1 MKRAGTNVESKV
13 VGRIKVTDKVP
24 PGTQAAT
31 RYVNKDIVWPK
42 ALTDHE
48 VDLYFSDLLPDAA
61 NIASVGIEARLQ
73 KAPQPAVL
81 IERSGTS
88 WDCVDYV
95 DQVAAHVRSRSLRRS
110 Y

>member
-48 VDLYFSDLLPDAA
+48 VDLYFSDLFPHAA
-61 NIASVGIEARLQ
+61 DIAAVGVGAWLQ
-73 KAPQPAVL
+73 RVAQLAVL
-81 IERSGTS
+81 T
-88 WDCVDYV
+88 
-95 DQVAAHVRSRSLRRS
+95 QVFGHHLVRR
-110 Y
+110 